1 MQAMEENARLA
12 SEVEEWDIKGR
23 GWEKSKA
30 EMENDLEMKD
40 AEATVCRKGHH
51 GIIGADCL

>member
-12 SEVEEWDIKGR
+12 SVVEGWEIKGR

-40 AEATVCRKGHH
+40 AEAMVCRNGPPWNNR
-51 GIIGADCL
+51 C